1 MKSKNL
7 GYLLLICV
15 ISSCHQ
21 NNIKHSKPLE
31 IVDIKSAFEKKR
43 PININDISKDC
54 KYVVLESTNESL
66 IGNNFTVYSDDQYLI
81 AIDRQRILLFDRKS
95 GKFIRKIGNLGNGPD
110 EYSKPYSKIPYDEEK
125 KVVNAARDRERYEYT
140 LNGLLINKKK
150 GPELAFDFVN
160 IDENTYASF
169 IENYMGDEKKKI
181 IIFNK
186 EDSIIKIFPNY
197 LSFPF
202 KGRIDVLFINSW
214 FYKLNRQLYFC
225 ERFNDTLF
233 NITSNSLIP
242 RFVFDKGLYS
252 FPYELRSSSIWDKY
266 FLTENIL
273 ESSKYLFYTF
283 GFEGKI
289 YTAMYDKE
297 KKTTIVNDYIGESG
311 KGYIN
316 NINDFVPLELSSIN
330 EKGELTCTI
339 DAYKLRL
346 WFETNSDK
354 FGQLPEDIQKL
365 KKITESDNP
374 IVVIVRLKE

>member
-1 MKSKNL
+1 MKLKIL
-7 GYLLLICV
+7 GYLLLICLIPACNQ
-15 ISSCHQ
+15 ISF
-21 NNIKHSKPLE
+21 KHDKPLE
-31 IVDIKSAFEKKR
+31 IVDIKSAFEKKK

-66 IGNNFTVYSDDQYLI
+66 IGNNFTIYSDDEYLI
-81 AIDRQRILLFDRKS
+81 AIDRQRILLFDRNS
-95 GKFIRKIGNLGNGPD
+95 GKFIRKIGNSGNGPD
-110 EYSKPYSKIPYDEEK
+110 EYSNPYSKIPYDEEK
-125 KVVNAARDRERYEYT
+125 KVINAARNRERYEYT
-140 LNGLLINKKK
+140 LTGVLINKKK
-150 GPELAFDFVN
+150 GPELASDFVN

-202 KGRIDVLFINSW
+202 KDRIDILFYNSW
-214 FYKLNRQLYFC
+214 FYKLNKQLYFC

-233 NITSNSLIP
+233 NITSNSLNP

-252 FPYELRSSSIWDKY
+252 FPYELRSSSVWNKY

-273 ESSKYLFYTF
+273 ESTKYLFYTF

-297 KKTTIVNDYIGESG
+297 KKTTIVNDYIEESG
-311 KGYIN
+311 NGYIN

-330 EKGELTCTI
+330 DEGELTCTM
-339 DAYKLRL
+339 DAYKIRL
-346 WFETNSDK
+346 WFEKNSDK
-354 FGQLPEDIQKL
+354 FEKLPNDFQKL
-365 KKITESDNP
+365 KKISESDNP